1 MRGLLLF
8 DDMRPSLSASA
19 ERDSSS
25 RRIPP
30 PREARGDGVRR
41 IGDFWRWLGL
51 SGEALGTGRIARRTL
66 RYCYA
71 VAVVVVGAVATIDG
85 ITISHEQP
93 QYGLAAMIIWE
104 GSSWLTFILFLWI
117 AWIAYRIAPLAARPR
132 WKLLVH
138 IPAALLFSLAHVA
151 GFVGLR
157 KFVYWLG
164 GARYDFGAFFPNF
177 RYEFAKDA
185 LGYALFIAAFALV
198 EHLVRQQA
206 LVDAPGRTLTFDIRD
221 GAKLARVRLDQILA
235 VASAGNYVE
244 FILDDGRRLL
254 MRSPLSALENELG
267 PRGFVRTHRSWL
279 VNPGR
284 MTALKPEGSGDYRVE
299 LGSVTAPLSR
309 QFPET
314 LAKLR
319 GG

>member
-19 ERDSSS
+19 GPDSSS
-25 RRIPP
+25 RRIP

-51 SGEALGTGRIARRTL
+51 SGDVLGTSRIARRTL

-85 ITISHEQP
+85 ITISHDQP

-309 QFPET
+309 RFPET

>member
-1 MRGLLLF
+1 M
-8 DDMRPSLSASA
+8 
-19 ERDSSS
+19 
-25 RRIPP
+25 
-30 PREARGDGVRR
+30 RR
-41 IGDFWRWLGL
+41 IGDFWQWLGL
-51 SGEALGTGRIARRTL
+51 SGEALGTSRIARRTL

-164 GARYDFGAFFPNF
+164 GAQYDFGAFFPNF

-185 LGYALFIAAFALV
+185 LGYVLFIAAFALV
-198 EHLVRQQA
+198 EHLVRQQS
-206 LVDAPGRTLTFDIRD
+206 LIDAPGTDAHLRHPRWRQTRPRAAGSNPRRRLGGKLCRVHTRRWAQAPDALAAFGAGERARSARLRPHTSLVVGKPWTND
-221 GAKLARVRLDQILA
+221 GAQTGRIGRLQGGIGKRHRAALAPIPGDAREIAQRLTP
-235 VASAGNYVE
+235 
-244 FILDDGRRLL
+244 RL
-254 MRSPLSALENELG
+254 
-267 PRGFVRTHRSWL
+267 
-279 VNPGR
+279 
-284 MTALKPEGSGDYRVE
+284 
-299 LGSVTAPLSR
+299 
-309 QFPET
+309 
-314 LAKLR
+314 
-319 GG
+319 

>member
-1 MRGLLLF
+1 LF
-8 DDMRPSLSASA
+8 DDMRPNVSAPA
-19 ERDSSS
+19 DRDRSP
-25 RRIPP
+25 RRAPP
-30 PREARGDGVRR
+30 TEGRRDDVLR
-41 IGDFWRWLGL
+41 IGDFWQRLGL
-51 SGEALGTGRIARRTL
+51 SGEVLGTSRIPRRTL

-71 VAVVVVGAVATIDG
+71 VAVVAVGAVATIDG
-85 ITISHEQP
+85 ITLSHEQP
-93 QYGLAAMIIWE
+93 RYGLAAIIIWE

-164 GARYDFGAFFPNF
+164 DAQYDFGAFFPNF

-185 LGYALFIAAFALV
+185 FGYVLFIASFALV
-198 EHLVRQQA
+198 EHLLRQQSGI
-206 LVDAPGRTLTFDIRD
+206 DAPGRTLTFDIRD

-244 FILDDGRRLL
+244 FILDDGRKLL

-267 PRGFVRTHRSWL
+267 PHGFVRTHRSWL

-284 MTALKPEGSGDYRVE
+284 MTALKPEGSGDYTVE

-309 QFPET
+309 RFPET

-319 GG
+319 NR